1 MPPVFS
7 GGSGAGGGREKGA
20 PERTAVGLKQGA
32 NGENLRIMMFFEGPA
47 FGRVIS
53 PRVSGIIDMTIR
65 LRLDPVFPRD
75 SSGRSILFSHQGGVV
90 EISYLVPLLQE
101 G

>member
-7 GGSGAGGGREKGA
+7 EGSGAGGGREKGD
-20 PERTAVGLKQGA
+20 PEMRVVGLRRGA

-53 PRVSGIIDMTIR
+53 PRVSEIIRRHDKSDYCS
-65 LRLDPVFPRD
+65 DPVC
-75 SSGRSILFSHQGGVV
+75 HEGG
-90 EISYLVPLLQE
+90 
-101 G
+101 